1 MIDQLHAAIKALLR
15 EDAQFVTALQA
26 LGLGRNGGPATPVVL
41 KSFRPLKSLGVE
53 HLPAWVLEPGDDTSV
68 EESIGSIRQV
78 FDTEILLALVWHQQ
92 DFDTA
97 FDQRTALLALL
108 VDLFLR
114 NPRPGDIAD
123 VRVDSSAS
131 DRNANHPTHITTFR
145 LLAYVDVT
153 R

>member
-1 MIDQLHAAIKALLR
+1 MIDQLHAAIKTLLVD
-15 EDAQFVTALQA
+15 DAQFTASLQA
-26 LGLGRNGGPATPVVL
+26 LGLGRNGSAVVPGVL
-41 KSFRPLKSLGVE
+41 KSFRPLKSLGAE
-53 HLPAWVLEPGDDTSV
+53 HFPSWLLEPGDDTSI
-68 EESIGSIRQV
+68 EESVGSHRQV
-78 FDTEILLALVWHQQ
+78 FETEVLLGFVWHQQ

-108 VDLFLR
+108 VELFLR

-145 LLAYVDVT
+145 LLATVDVT